1 VAWSRASRRC
11 RARASVIAGVLLV
24 VVLFFSVFVLMITN
38 FEPTGK
44 VYDCGMAEWHPD
56 IPKEV
61 KEECRKRRQ
70 EYIKGSK
77 ITI

>member
-1 VAWSRASRRC
+1 MKNM
-11 RARASVIAGVLLV
+11 LLV
-24 VVLFFSVFVLMITN
+24 VVLFFAVFVLMITN

-61 KEECRKRRQ
+61 KEECRRRHYEEWKKNNTNVKYQ
-70 EYIKGSK
+70 
-77 ITI
+77 T

>member
-1 VAWSRASRRC
+1 MKNM
-11 RARASVIAGVLLV
+11 LLV
-24 VVLFFSVFVLMITN
+24 VFLFFAVFVLIVTN

-61 KEECRKRRQ
+61 KEECRRRHYEEWRKNNADGKYQ
-70 EYIKGSK
+70 
-77 ITI
+77 T